1 MKRQRAFTVAETL
14 TAGSSAVIV
23 GGISIAAFLG
33 TSSASSMANSR
44 HYASKEIYKVSV
56 VLRKDI
62 EQAESLE
69 VVNSSNLKLNVKDP
83 GTGVVTVTEYKLTT
97 GSPVRIQRLVG
108 GAVDP
113 LLNTVV
119 QSISFTKVNDGC
131 ISYQLNFPSSSS
143 QPAIRY
149 KGEVRLRNWI
159 KK

>member
-1 MKRQRAFTVAETL
+1 MKRKRAFTVAETL

-33 TSSASSMANSR
+33 SSSASSLANSR

-62 EQAESLE
+62 EQAENLE
-69 VVNSSNLKLNVKDP
+69 VVNGTNLKLNIKDP
-83 GTGVVTVTEYKLTT
+83 MSGAVSVNEYKLTT
-97 GSPVRIQRLVG
+97 GDPLRVQRLVSG
-108 GAVDP
+108 SVDP

-119 QSISFTKVNDGC
+119 QSLTFTKVNDGC
-131 ISYQLNFPSSSS
+131 VSYQLNFLASSS
-143 QPAIRY
+143 QPATRY